1 MMEVLRK
8 INEEFVK
15 MEVHERI
22 RFLRKQN
29 NFTIKQAAEKSI
41 TTEKCWSDWERG
53 KAIPRDKNKKIIAS
67 VLGVEERIIF
77 GEVQKFDESKID
89 GPKEFIKYVKNE
101 ESFIGTMNN
110 GYSF

>member
-29 NFTIKQAAEKSI
+29 NFTIKEAAEKSI
-41 TTEKCWSDWERG
+41 TTEK
-53 KAIPRDKNKKIIAS
+53 
-67 VLGVEERIIF
+67 
-77 GEVQKFDESKID
+77 
-89 GPKEFIKYVKNE
+89 
-101 ESFIGTMNN
+101 
-110 GYSF
+110 

>member
-29 NFTIKQAAEKSI
+29 NFTIKEAAEKSI

-67 VLGVEERIIF
+67 VLGVEQRIIF
-77 GEVQKFDESKID
+77 GELQKFDEFKID
-89 GPKEFIKYVKNE
+89 GPKEFIKYGKNE
-101 ESFIGTMNN
+101 ESFIGVME
-110 GYSF
+110 

>member
-1 MMEVLRK
+1 MMQVLRK
-8 INEEFVK
+8 ISEEFIK

-29 NFTIKQAAEKSI
+29 NFTIKEAAEKSI

-67 VLGVEERIIF
+67 VLGVEQRIIF
-77 GEVQKFDESKID
+77 GELQKFDESKIE
-89 GPKEFIKYVKNE
+89 GLKEIIKYAKNE
-101 ESFIGTMNN
+101 ENFIVVME
-110 GYSF
+110 

>member
-8 INEEFVK
+8 INEKFVK

-29 NFTIKQAAEKSI
+29 NLTIKEAAEKSI

-77 GEVQKFDESKID
+77 GELEKFDAFKIE
-89 GPKEFIKYVKNE
+89 GAKEFIKYAKNE
-101 ESFIGTMNN
+101 ESFIGIME
-110 GYSF
+110 